1 MAPADVQSVGHVLA
15 AAYSEVIVRLQGREW
30 LSRYRARTREELEA
44 QRSFFPSGCIVAE
57 SGGRIAGAIFAR
69 KWGSLGWFSALA
81 VHPELQGRGIG
92 KALAEAA
99 IGELQRAGCIVV
111 GMETWP
117 NAADYTAMYIKMGF
131 EPVGMTA
138 VLMSPAER
146 DWPRPDGCS
155 VHLLDELPAGL
166 AMQANQSARDICAK
180 ALAGMDV
187 AVELESSRDHPLKGS
202 VWLVVGG
209 AVAGFALYDL
219 APDYDDSGAHVD
231 MWFGLVDLTIAR
243 PEHFLAIAGRVAEE
257 GRKLGCTKLDVEA
270 CTDSPHSYRFLLE
283 SGFRAGGQLLRFVRG
298 SAPYAAA
305 PDVLSFGR
313 WSI

>member
-1 MAPADVQSVGHVLA
+1 MMLLGVSKSGSPISRWMTDFPLASSCLARASTLNAVSVPRRDIAEASLDWARVAIGLLRIRNPRAGEIESPRRFHLKLLTRGARLQLRPMAPADVQSVGHVLA

-187 AVELESSRDHPLKGS
+187 
-202 VWLVVGG
+202 
-209 AVAGFALYDL
+209 
-219 APDYDDSGAHVD
+219 
-231 MWFGLVDLTIAR
+231 
-243 PEHFLAIAGRVAEE
+243 
-257 GRKLGCTKLDVEA
+257 
-270 CTDSPHSYRFLLE
+270 
-283 SGFRAGGQLLRFVRG
+283 
-298 SAPYAAA
+298 
-305 PDVLSFGR
+305 
-313 WSI
+313 